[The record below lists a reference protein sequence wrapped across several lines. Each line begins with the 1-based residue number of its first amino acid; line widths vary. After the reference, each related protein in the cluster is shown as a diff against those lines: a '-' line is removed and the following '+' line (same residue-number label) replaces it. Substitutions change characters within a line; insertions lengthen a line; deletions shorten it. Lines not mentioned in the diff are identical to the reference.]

1 MEQKVPVP
9 LTAVLP
15 GQRARLVRIQGGH
28 RLIHRLSELGLIPGV
43 EIEVLHRNN
52 GGPLLL
58 AVRDTRL
65 ALGRGMADKV
75 WVELLDE

>member
-1 MEQKVPVP
+1 MEHKPAVP
-9 LTAVLP
+9 LTSVMP
-15 GQRARLVRIQGGH
+15 GRRARLVRIQGGH

-43 EIEVLHRNN
+43 EIEVLHRNS
-52 GGPLLL
+52 GGPILL